1 MDEKKIKAF
10 DNLVNVLGYNRLRSD
25 NMTHNHVILDEVNEL
40 LSYWN
45 EQEKITQDEDI
56 ADGTMEGIIK

>member
-10 DNLVNVLGYNRLRSD
+10 DNLVNALGYNRLRSD
-25 NMTHNHVILDEVNEL
+25 NMTHNHVILDEVNEI

-45 EQEKITQDEDI
+45 EQETITQDEDI